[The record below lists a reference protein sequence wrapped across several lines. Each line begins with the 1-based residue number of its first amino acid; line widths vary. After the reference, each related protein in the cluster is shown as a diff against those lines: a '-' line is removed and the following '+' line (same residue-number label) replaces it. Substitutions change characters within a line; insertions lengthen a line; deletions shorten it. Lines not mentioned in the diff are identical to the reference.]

1 MVPRAIASHL
11 KPPRCGVFAICHRLL
26 PVLCPVKLLKL
37 ASFHMAFPTKEC
49 HMPFVVKIAPSRT
62 YNQQVLRHGKAA
74 CKVSSKQKPI
84 TNLYLIVWRKA
95 IELIKTFQ
103 PNAIKLRNAV
113 H

>member
-11 KPPRCGVFAICHRLL
+11 KPPRCGVFAIYHRLL

-37 ASFHMAFPTKEC
+37 ASFHMAF
-49 HMPFVVKIAPSRT
+49 VVKIAPSRT
-62 YNQQVLRHGKAA
+62 YNQQVLRHGKVA

-84 TNLYLIVWRKA
+84 TDLYLIVWRKA

>member
-1 MVPRAIASHL
+1 MT
-11 KPPRCGVFAICHRLL
+11 GLL
-26 PVLCPVKLLKL
+26 FNLNPSKSDNSYCDVNIYFVALNRN
-37 ASFHMAFPTKEC
+37 MA
-49 HMPFVVKIAPSRT
+49 FVVKIAPSRT
-62 YNQQVLRHGKAA
+62 YNQQVLRHGKVA

-84 TNLYLIVWRKA
+84 TDLYLIVWRKA